1 MVEQPKYK
9 NIAIISSILTIVAFS
24 YLVFR
29 VHNTKETEHLTF
41 IWLIIIL
48 LSQTL
53 LFIYGFLNKFGFIY
67 LQAFIIL
74 LGLIYILYIKINNVN
89 VNDID
94 IESEL
99 RKKQIIV

>member
-1 MVEQPKYK
+1 MVEQPKYQ

-41 IWLIIIL
+41 IWLFIIL
-48 LSQTL
+48 SQSL
-53 LFIYGFLNKFGFIY
+53 IFIYGFLNKFRFIY

-74 LGLIYILYIKINNVN
+74 LGLIYILYIKISNIN

-99 RKKQIIV
+99 RKKQIIE

>member
-9 NIAIISSILTIVAFS
+9 NIAIISSILTFVAFS

-41 IWLIIIL
+41 IWLFIIL

-53 LFIYGFLNKFGFIY
+53 LFIYGFLNKFRFIY

-99 RKKQIIV
+99 RKKQIIE